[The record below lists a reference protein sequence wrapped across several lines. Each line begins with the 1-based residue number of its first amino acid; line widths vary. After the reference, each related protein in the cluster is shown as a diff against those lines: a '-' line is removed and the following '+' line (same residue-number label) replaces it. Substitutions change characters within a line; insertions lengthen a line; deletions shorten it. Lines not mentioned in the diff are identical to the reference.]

1 VPSLDFE
8 KHIHRAGLVQTE
20 ICRHLIDA
28 GRICLA
34 GVSPAYLHESE
45 DSTARFGALN
55 VIQVGT
61 HTIQTIER
69 RPAMNSLHDKVA
81 IVTGA
86 SSGIGRAAALLL
98 ARNGAKVV
106 LVARDR
112 ARLDRVAE
120 EIHNTGGSAKCVY
133 GDVRL
138 EATAEGMIRA
148 AEAHFGGLDIAFNNV
163 GDFDALGST
172 PQISVEAWNR
182 VIMANLTSAFL
193 GAKHQIPAMLR
204 KGGGSLIFT
213 SSFVGSTVGWPG
225 TAAYS
230 AAKAGVCGLVRS
242 LAVEFGPHN
251 VRVNAILAGATDTP
265 MLAPVID
272 TPDKRSALERLYPLR
287 RIAQPEEIAQSAVY
301 LASDN
306 ASFVTGTC
314 LAVDGGI
321 SVGVG

>member
-1 VPSLDFE
+1 
-8 KHIHRAGLVQTE
+8 
-20 ICRHLIDA
+20 
-28 GRICLA
+28 
-34 GVSPAYLHESE
+34 
-45 DSTARFGALN
+45 
-55 VIQVGT
+55 
-61 HTIQTIER
+61 
-69 RPAMNSLHDKVA
+69 MNSLQNKVA

-98 ARNGAKVV
+98 ARNGAKVI

-120 EIHNTGGSAKCVY
+120 EVRSDGGSAECVY

-138 EATAEGMIRA
+138 EATAESMVRA
-148 AEAHFGGLDIAFNNV
+148 AESHFGGLDIAFNNV
-163 GDFDALGST
+163 GDFGALGST
-172 PQISVEAWNR
+172 PQIDVEAWNR
-182 VIMANLTSAFL
+182 VIEANLTSAFL

-204 KGGGSLIFT
+204 RGGGSLIFT
-213 SSFVGSTVGWPG
+213 SSFVGNSVGWPG

-251 VRVNAILAGATDTP
+251 IRANAILAGGTDTP
-265 MLAPVID
+265 MIAPVID

-287 RIAQPEEIAQSAVY
+287 RIAQPEEIARSVVY
-301 LASDN
+301 LAGDS
-306 ASFVTGTC
+306 ASFVKGTC

-321 SVGVG
+321 SVPVG